1 MMGVHPF
8 GGMKLSG
15 ADTKAGG
22 PDYLLAFVEAKSI
35 GERL

>member
-15 ADTKAGG
+15 TNTKGGG
-22 PDYLLAFVEAKSI
+22 PDYLLSFVEAKAV